1 MEPRDRWD
9 SRTAFVLAAI
19 GSAIG
24 LGNVWRFPYICYANG
39 GGAFLVAW
47 LVALFTAGIPL
58 MILEFGLGHKMEGSA
73 SEAFRKVKK
82 NLEWFG
88 WVAILVGF
96 FIVCYY
102 AVIMSYCFNFVYHS
116 LTLAW
121 GDDPSG
127 FFYQANLG
135 LTNSPFEIGGI
146 RGYILLGL
154 LLSWIFIFLSI
165 WKGAKTVG
173 KVVYATVF
181 IPWFLLLIFVV
192 RGVTLP
198 GAVEGLTFYLTPDFQ
213 KLLSHEVWLAAYTQI
228 FFSLSV
234 GFGIMIA
241 YSSFLPRKTDIV
253 NNAFLIS
260 MCNCATSFLAGFAVF
275 GALGYYA
282 VKIGKPVAEVVASGP
297 GLAFVTY
304 PHIISNLPFWQP
316 LFGVLFFVMLLT
328 LGIDSAFSLAEAV
341 AAGVIDKWKV
351 SHRVSN
357 TAVCSIALIVG
368 IIFTTGAGML
378 WLDIVDHFMNSFG
391 LSLVCLGECIL
402 IGWVLGSGK
411 IRKHVNGIS
420 EFRIG
425 NWWDIFIRFLIPVV
439 LGALILFELWERI
452 KGSYGDYPRL
462 AEFLGGWMIVL
473 LLPVFGIILMLVKRR
488 E

>member
-1 MEPRDRWD
+1 MEKRDQWD
-9 SRTAFVLAAI
+9 SRFAFILAAI

-24 LGNVWRFPYICYANG
+24 LGNIWRFPYICYANG

-58 MILEFGLGHKMEGSA
+58 LILEFGLGHKTEGSA
-73 SEAFRKVKK
+73 SEAFRKVNKK
-82 NLEWFG
+82 FEWFG
-88 WVAILVGF
+88 WGAILVGF
-96 FIVCYY
+96 MIVCYY
-102 AVIMSYCFNFVYHS
+102 AVIMSYCFSFVYHS
-116 LTLAW
+116 TTLAW

-135 LTNSPFEIGGI
+135 LTNSPFELGGI
-146 RGYILLGL
+146 KGYIFLGL
-154 LLSWIFIFLSI
+154 FLSWIFIFLSI
-165 WKGAKTVG
+165 WKGVKTVG
-173 KVVYATVF
+173 KVVYATVL
-181 IPWFLLLIFVV
+181 IPWFLLLVFVV

-198 GAVEGLTFYLTPDFQ
+198 GAVEGLTFYLAPDFQ
-213 KLLSHEVWLAAYTQI
+213 KLLSHEVWLAAYTQV

-253 NNAFLIS
+253 NNAFLIG

-282 VKIGKPVAEVVASGP
+282 VKIGQPVAEVVTSGP

-316 LFGVLFFVMLLT
+316 LFGVLFFLMLLT

-351 SHRVSN
+351 SHRISN
-357 TAVCSIALIVG
+357 TAVCSIAFIVG
-368 IIFTTGAGML
+368 IIFTTGAGIL
-378 WLDIVDHFMNSFG
+378 WLDIVDHFMNSFA

-402 IGWVLGSGK
+402 IGWVYGSGK
-411 IRKHVNGIS
+411 MRHYVNGLS
-420 EFRIG
+420 EFKVSA
-425 NWWDIFIRFLIPVV
+425 WWDIFVRFLIPIV
-439 LGALILFELWERI
+439 LGALILAEVWERI

-462 AEFLGGWMIVL
+462 AEFLGGWMVIL
-473 LLPVFGIILMLVKRR
+473 LLPIVGIILMMVKRR
-488 E
+488 S

>member
-1 MEPRDRWD
+1 MEKRDQWD
-9 SRTAFVLAAI
+9 SRTAFILASI

-24 LGNVWRFPYICYANG
+24 LGNIWRFPYICYANG

-58 MILEFGLGHKMEGSA
+58 MILEFGLGHKTEGSA
-73 SEAFRKVKK
+73 PEAFRKVNK
-82 NLEWFG
+82 NFEWFG
-88 WVAILVGF
+88 WMAILVGF

-102 AVIMSYCFNFVYHS
+102 AVIMSYCFSFAYHS
-116 LTLAW
+116 TTLAW

-135 LTNSPFEIGGI
+135 MTDSPFEIGGI
-146 RGYILLGL
+146 KGYILLGL
-154 LLSWIFIFLSI
+154 LLSWIFIYFAI

-173 KVVYATVF
+173 KVVYATVL
-181 IPWFLLLIFVV
+181 IPWFLLLVFVV

-198 GAVEGLTFYLTPDFQ
+198 GAVEGLTYYLTPDFQ
-213 KLLSHEVWLAAYTQI
+213 RLLSHEVWLAAYTQV

-260 MCNCATSFLAGFAVF
+260 MANCATSFLAGFAVF

-282 VKIGKPVAEVVASGP
+282 VKIGQPVAEVVAVGP
-297 GLAFVTY
+297 GLTFVTY

-316 LFGVLFFVMLLT
+316 LFGVLFFLMLLT

-341 AAGVIDKWKV
+341 AAGVIDKWKA
-351 SHRVSN
+351 SHRLSN
-357 TAVCSIALIVG
+357 TAVCAIALIIG
-368 IIFTTGAGML
+368 IIFTTGAGMH
-378 WLDIVDHFMNSFG
+378 WLDILDNFMNKFG
-391 LSLVCLGECIL
+391 ISLVCLGECVL
-402 IGWVLGSGK
+402 IGWIFGSGK
-411 IRKHVNGIS
+411 IKEYVNGIS
-420 EFRIG
+420 EFKIG
-425 NWWDIFIRFLIPVV
+425 TWWDIFIRFLIPVV
-439 LGALILFELWERI
+439 LGVLIFAEIIERI
-452 KGSYGDYPRL
+452 RGSYGGYPRL

-473 LLPVFGIILMLVKRR
+473 LLPVLGIILMLVKRR
-488 E
+488 K

>member
-1 MEPRDRWD
+1 MEKRDQWD
-9 SRTAFVLAAI
+9 SRTAFVLASI

-24 LGNVWRFPYICYANG
+24 LGNIWRFPYICYANG

-58 MILEFGLGHKMEGSA
+58 MILEFGLGHKTEGSA
-73 SEAFRKVKK
+73 SEAFRKVNKK
-82 NLEWFG
+82 FEWFG

-121 GDDPSG
+121 GEDPAG
-127 FFYQANLG
+127 FFYQQTLG
-135 LTNSPFEIGGI
+135 LTESPLEIGGVK
-146 RGYILLGL
+146 GYIFLGL
-154 LLSWIFIFLSI
+154 FLSWIAIFFSI

-173 KVVYATVF
+173 KVVYATVL
-181 IPWFLLLIFVV
+181 IPWFLLLVFVV

-198 GAVEGLTFYLTPDFQ
+198 GAVEGLTFYLTPDFE
-213 KLLSHEVWLAAYTQI
+213 KLLSHQVWLAAYTQV

-260 MCNCATSFLAGFAVF
+260 MSNCATSFIAGFAVF

-282 VKIGKPVAEVVASGP
+282 VKVGKPVAEVVASGP

-316 LFGVLFFVMLLT
+316 LFGVLFFLMLLT
-328 LGIDSAFSLAEAV
+328 LGIDSAFSLAEAA
-341 AAGVIDKWKV
+341 AAGVMDKWKR
-351 SHRVSN
+351 SHRTTN
-357 TAVCSIALIVG
+357 ITVCSIALVIG
-368 IIFTTGAGML
+368 IIFTTRAGL
-378 WLDIVDHFMNSFG
+378 HWLDILDNFMNKFG
-391 LSLVCLGECIL
+391 ISLVCLGECIL
-402 IGWVLGSGK
+402 IGWVFGSGK
-411 IRKHVNGIS
+411 IKKYVNGIS

-425 NWWDIFIRFLIPVV
+425 AWWDIFVRFLIPVV
-439 LGALILFELWERI
+439 LGGLIVAELLERI
-452 KGSYGDYPRL
+452 SSPYGGYPRL
-462 AEFLGGWMIVL
+462 AEFLGGWMMIL
-473 LLPVFGIILMLVKRR
+473 LLPILGITLMIVKRR

>member
-1 MEPRDRWD
+1 MEKRDQWD
-9 SRTAFVLAAI
+9 SRFAFILAAI

-24 LGNVWRFPYICYANG
+24 LGNIWRFPYICYANG

-58 MILEFGLGHKMEGSA
+58 MILEFGLGHKTQGSA
-73 SEAFRKVKK
+73 SEAFRKVNRK
-82 NLEWFG
+82 LEWFG

-102 AVIMSYCFNFVYHS
+102 AVIMSYCFSYVYHS

-121 GDDPSG
+121 GDDPTG
-127 FFYQANLG
+127 FFYQQTLG
-135 LTNSPFEIGGI
+135 LTESPLEIGGI
-146 RGYILLGL
+146 KGYIFLGL
-154 LLSWIFIFLSI
+154 FLSWIAIFFSI

-173 KVVYATVF
+173 KVVYATVL
-181 IPWFLLLIFVV
+181 IPWFLLLIFVI
-192 RGVTLP
+192 RGITLP
-198 GAVEGLTFYLTPDFQ
+198 GAVEGLKFYLTPDFH
-213 KLLSHEVWLAAYTQI
+213 KLLSPQIWLEAYTQV

-260 MCNCATSFLAGFAVF
+260 MANCATSFLAGFAVF

-316 LFGVLFFVMLLT
+316 LFGVLFFLMLLT

-341 AAGVIDKWKV
+341 AAGVRDKWKV
-351 SHRVSN
+351 SHRISN
-357 TAVCSIALIVG
+357 TAVCSVALIVG
-368 IIFTTGAGML
+368 IIFTTGAGLL
-378 WLDIVDHFMNSFG
+378 WLDILDRFMNRFG
-391 LSLVCLGECIL
+391 ISLVCLGECIL
-402 IGWVLGSGK
+402 IGWVFGSRK
-411 IRKHVNGIS
+411 IKEYVNGIS

-425 NWWDIFIRFLIPVV
+425 VWWDFLVRFLIPIV
-439 LGALILFELWERI
+439 LGFLIIAELLERI
-452 KGSYGDYPRL
+452 QGSYSGYPRL
-462 AEFLGGWMIVL
+462 AEFLGGWMMIL
-473 LLPVFGIILMLVKRR
+473 LLPVLGIILMIVKRR

>member
-1 MEPRDRWD
+1 MEKRDQWD
-9 SRTAFVLAAI
+9 SRTAFILAAI

-24 LGNVWRFPYICYANG
+24 LGNIWRFPYICYENG

-58 MILEFGLGHKMEGSA
+58 MILEFGLGHKTEGSA
-73 SEAFRKVKK
+73 SEAFRKVNKK
-82 NLEWFG
+82 FEWFG
-88 WVAILVGF
+88 WGAILVGF
-96 FIVCYY
+96 IIVCYY
-102 AVIMSYCFNFVYHS
+102 AVIMSYCFSFVYHS
-116 LTLAW
+116 TTLAW
-121 GDDPSG
+121 GDDPGG

-146 RGYILLGL
+146 KGYILLGL
-154 LLSWIFIFLSI
+154 LFSWVFIFFSI

-173 KVVYATVF
+173 KVVYATVL
-181 IPWFLLLIFVV
+181 IPWFLLLVFVV
-192 RGVTLP
+192 RGITLP

-213 KLLSHEVWLAAYTQI
+213 MLLSHKVWLAAYTQV

-253 NNAFLIS
+253 NNAFLIG

-316 LFGVLFFVMLLT
+316 LFGVLFFLMLLT

-351 SHRVSN
+351 SHRISN
-357 TAVCSIALIVG
+357 TVVCSIALIVG

-378 WLDIVDHFMNSFG
+378 WLDIVDHFMNSFA

-402 IGWVLGSGK
+402 IGWVFGSGK
-411 IRKHVNGIS
+411 MRRYVNGLS
-420 EFRIG
+420 EFKIG
-425 NWWDIFIRFLIPVV
+425 AWWDIFVRFLIPII
-439 LGALILFELWERI
+439 LGALILAEVWERI

-462 AEFLGGWMIVL
+462 AEFLGGWMVVL
-473 LLPVFGIILMLVKRR
+473 LLPVVGIILMMVKRR